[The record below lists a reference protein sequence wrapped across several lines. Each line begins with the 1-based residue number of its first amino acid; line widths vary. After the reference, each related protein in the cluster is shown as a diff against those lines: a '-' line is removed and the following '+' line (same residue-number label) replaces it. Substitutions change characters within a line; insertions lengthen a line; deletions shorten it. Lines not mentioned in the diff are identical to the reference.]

1 MDYNVLIA
9 GLLSNNV
16 SCA

>member
-9 GLLSNNV
+9 GLLSDTM